1 LHVFNGIFQILLFGD
16 LIDVSP
22 PTAHP
27 HVSLN
32 GQLIF
37 LEIQVHSYLL
47 LIRVRAYATKGKRYS
62 RAKS

>member
-1 LHVFNGIFQILLFGD
+1 MRVCVFIGVRHVLLFGD
-16 LIDVSP
+16 LIQVPP

-37 LEIQVHSYLL
+37 LKVQVNSLL
-47 LIRVRAYATKGKRYS
+47 QIRLMGEERFGKM
-62 RAKS
+62 